1 MEVFTDPWTTRFREE
16 INRSDKFRTHGAS
29 WEAPIA
35 LEMSFQGDAKPRR
48 VILHLHRGTCG
59 DAHCATPDGDEDLE
73 LVIRTD
79 VAGWQRILAG
89 RMDPIWGIVSGKLKL
104 VRGSL
109 TDLIPF
115 AQAAK
120 ALVDSAALIE
130 ADFPPTMGP

>member
-1 MEVFTDPWTTRFREE
+1 MEVFTDSWTARFREE
-16 INRSDKFRTHGAS
+16 INRSASFRTHGAT

-35 LEMSFQGDAKPRR
+35 LEMSFRGRAKPRR
-48 VILHLHRGTCG
+48 VVLHLHRGTCEE
-59 DAHCATPDGDEDLE
+59 AHCATPDSGEDLE

-104 VRGSL
+104 VQGSL

-120 ALVDSAALIE
+120 ALVDSAALID
-130 ADFPPTMGP
+130 ADFPP